1 MSVKDIL
8 MFEHYHIY
16 HNTIAGV

>member
-1 MSVKDIL
+1 

-16 HNTIAGV
+16 HNTIADV